1 MKTSSGGVRAMLR
14 SRTAVGCGWETAEA
28 IAHLAIAHRRAGSPI
43 AADTKYAMRK
53 VQQADPTDQRDD
65 RRCTR

>member
-14 SRTAVGCGWETAEA
+14 SRTAVGCGWETADA

-43 AADTKYAMRK
+43 AADTKYAMTESTASRSN
-53 VQQADPTDQRDD
+53 
-65 RRCTR
+65 